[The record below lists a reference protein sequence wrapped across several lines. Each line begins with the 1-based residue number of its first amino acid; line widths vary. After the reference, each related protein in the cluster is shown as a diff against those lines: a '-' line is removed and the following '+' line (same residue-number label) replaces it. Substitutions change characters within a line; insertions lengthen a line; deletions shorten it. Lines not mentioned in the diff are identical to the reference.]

1 LGKLTGWVGYTWSKT
16 MREFPDVDDG
26 VAFPS
31 RWDRRHDVSVV
42 AGYELNDRW
51 TFGGTFVY
59 STGQAATLL
68 PCSVTSSRAV
78 W

>member
-1 LGKLTGWVGYTWSKT
+1 L
-16 MREFPDVDDG
+16 
-26 VAFPS
+26 
-31 RWDRRHDVSVV
+31 DRRHDVSVV

-59 STGQAATLL
+59 STGQAATL
-68 PCSVTSSRAV
+68 PVQRYFIEAV